1 MSCWYV
7 TPVCLQADSPIG
19 KRGQGRAVTSGPYG
33 SSRAHSAVHQT
44 APADS
49 PPESS
54 KGLMLVVLTSRK
66 GSWRRLTIPERRP
79 VPPCSDHMHKGRG
92 GIRVS
97 PAGAHSLQLW
107 SAAAQPNTRQHL
119 QLSALKRPKKFR
131 SGSTRPASV
140 RDRTVSIPG
149 WVVSK

>member
-19 KRGQGRAVTSGPYG
+19 NREKGAGKGSNFRAYG
-33 SSRAHSAVHQT
+33 AVHQT
-44 APADS
+44 S
-49 PPESS
+49 PFDNPQESS
-54 KGLMLVVLTSRK
+54 KGLGLVLLTSRK
-66 GSWRRLTIPERRP
+66 GSWRRLTVPEQRL
-79 VPPCSDHMHKGRG
+79 VPPCSDHMHKGKWR
-92 GIRVS
+92 IRVS
-97 PAGAHSLQLW
+97 PAGARSLQLW

-119 QLSALKRPKKFR
+119 QLSALRRPKKFR
-131 SGSTRPASV
+131 LGNTRPVSV